1 MILLRVL
8 HTLFALLVAT
18 VDTVIAGSIGAVVG
32 RVPPQGDWTRTC
44 ARVWARVALWAAMV
58 RLEVEGVERVPAD
71 TPVVFMANHESWL
84 DIPMLLVAIPGQVR
98 FLAKKSL
105 FSVPFLGWA
114 ISAMGFIPVD
124 RKNRRTAVKSFE
136 EAAARIKAGRSVL
149 VFPEETRTRDGQL
162 LPFQRGGF
170 LIAMKAD
177 LPIVPVG
184 LDGPRRLLPKY
195 SYLLRS
201 GRVRVR
207 FGEPVPTV
215 GRSVT
220 AKAELIDEVR
230 AAVDRLRGGGPPA
243 PQPGDAG
250 VVTAADGS

>member
-1 MILLRVL
+1 MILLRLL
-8 HTLFALLVAT
+8 HTLVAACLVV
-18 VDTVIAGSIGAVVG
+18 VDVVIAASLGVLVG
-32 RVPPQGDWTRTC
+32 WVPPKGDW
-44 ARVWARVALWAAMV
+44 AREVARGWARVALWVALV
-58 RLEVEGVERVPAD
+58 RLEVEGAERVPTG
-71 TPVVFMANHESWL
+71 TPVVFMANHESWI
-84 DIPMLLVAIPGQVR
+84 DIPALLVAIPGQVR

-114 ISAMGFIPVD
+114 MSAMGFIPVD

-136 EAAARIKAGRSVL
+136 KAASRIKAGRSVL

-162 LPFQRGGF
+162 LPFERGGF

-195 SYLLRS
+195 SYLLRP
-201 GRVRVR
+201 GRVTVR

-220 AKAELIDEVR
+220 A
-230 AAVDRLRGGGPPA
+230 
-243 PQPGDAG
+243 
-250 VVTAADGS
+250 